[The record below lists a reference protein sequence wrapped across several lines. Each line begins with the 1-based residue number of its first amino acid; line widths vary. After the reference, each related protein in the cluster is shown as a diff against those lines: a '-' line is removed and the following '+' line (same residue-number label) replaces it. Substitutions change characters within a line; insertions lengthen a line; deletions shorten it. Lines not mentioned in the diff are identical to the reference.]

1 MENETISG
9 CGFHHVAVRTP
20 DFDGSVRF
28 WRDGMGFHEA
38 VTWGEKPNRAIL
50 LDTGDGNYLELFER
64 EPLGDVEAAA
74 PILHFC
80 LRSDDVDAAVE
91 VARNAGAEVISEPA
105 NPPVFAEKGLKVRI
119 AFIRGPGGE
128 VCEFFQSDTL

>member
-1 MENETISG
+1 MKNEKIAG

-20 DFDGSVRF
+20 DFDGSVQF
-28 WRDGMGFHEA
+28 WRDGMGFNE
-38 VTWGEKPNRAIL
+38 TIGWGEKPTRAIL

-64 EPLGDVEAAA
+64 EPLSDTEAAA

-80 LRSDDVDAAVE
+80 LRAADVDAAVE
-91 VARNAGAEVISEPA
+91 VAKAAGAEVISPPSD
-105 NPPVFAEKGLKVRI
+105 PPVFADKGLKVRI